1 MKLTNPWVIG
11 AALVIIALGAF
22 TFYAASSPGKY
33 DDFAK
38 CINDKGVIF
47 YGAYWCPHCLAEKQ
61 LFGKSAKY
69 LPYVEC
75 SLPDQAGR
83 TQACIQAGIDSY
95 PTWQFA
101 DGSRESGE
109 LAIEQLAQKTGCT
122 P

>member
-1 MKLTNPWVIG
+1 MKLANPWVIG
-11 AALVIIALGAF
+11 TALVVIALGAF
-22 TFYAASSPGKY
+22 TFYAAASPGKY

-38 CINDKGVIF
+38 CISDKGVIF
-47 YGAYWCPHCLAEKQ
+47 YGAYWCPHCLAEKA

-75 SLPDQAGR
+75 SLPNQAGQ
-83 TQACIQAGIDSY
+83 TQACIQAGVDSY